1 MSAKMTPKQKSQY
14 TDFVNQ
20 MRDTILVFRNP
31 ALVKSLMP
39 SEWRDLAR
47 REVPKKE
54 RVTLRIDA
62 DVLRFFRKLGNGY
75 QAELNGVLRAFMLAR
90 LAEVLGPREEAE
102 LDAID
107 PLDAIDLELEASIT
121 ETLEMLRR
129 KRLGTR

>member
-1 MSAKMTPKQKSQY
+1 MPAKMTPKQKSQY

-47 REVPKKE
+47 KEVPKKE

-75 QAELNGVLRAFMLAR
+75 QAEVNGVLRAFMLAR

-102 LDAID
+102 IDAVD
-107 PLDAIDLELEASIT
+107 DLEETAQRLEASLAA
-121 ETLEMLRR
+121 ELDLLRR
-129 KRLGTR
+129 RRLGL

>member
-47 REVPKKE
+47 HEMPKKE

-102 LDAID
+102 IDAVD
-107 PLDAIDLELEASIT
+107 ELGETEQRLEVMLAAD
-121 ETLEMLRR
+121 LEMLRR
-129 KRLGTR
+129 SRLGL